1 VALRL
6 AITIFLPDAIGKLA
20 ANNPVSRQAVIP
32 SAVGPGNVDM
42 KDETKEVCTRN
53 PIVGKK

>member
-20 ANNPVSRQAVIP
+20 ANKEMSRHAVIP
-32 SAVGPGNVDM
+32 SAVGLGNVDM
-42 KDETKEVCTRN
+42 KDEAKEVCTRN